1 MGTSAGLLD
10 FFILEASDYIEQL
23 DGLVARAG
31 GAAPDADAFT
41 RSARSLR
48 GSATMAKLSGIA
60 EISTALERIGRSL
73 REGTL
78 RWDPALQGAA
88 VAAIDDLK
96 LLLRAVREWGEAE
109 NRRVT
114 ARLADLAR
122 YATAGSRPQP
132 TPAAT

>member
-1 MGTSAGLLD
+1 MSTQAGLLD

-31 GAAPDADAFT
+31 GGQPDADSFT

-60 EISTALERIGRSL
+60 EVSTALERMGRSL
-73 REGTL
+73 RDGSL
-78 RWDPALQGAA
+78 KWDAGLQGAA

-96 LLLRAVREWGEAE
+96 LLLRSVRTWGEEE
-109 NRRVT
+109 NR
-114 ARLADLAR
+114 
-122 YATAGSRPQP
+122 
-132 TPAAT
+132 

>member
-1 MGTSAGLLD
+1 MSTPAGLLD

-31 GAAPDADAFT
+31 GSTPDADAFT

-60 EISTALERIGRSL
+60 VISTALERIGRSL
-73 REGTL
+73 RDGSL
-78 RWDPALQGAA
+78 KWDAALQGAA

-96 LLLRAVREWGEAE
+96 ILLRAVRTWGEAE

-114 ARLADLAR
+114 TRLADLGR
-122 YATAGSRPQP
+122 YSSLGH
-132 TPAAT
+132 